1 MRLLT
6 SVAMFLAGATLLASS
21 ALGSLAARDEAFR
34 ISWRFGVDYIDPAL
48 ANQPRSWTLEYA
60 TGALLLNYP
69 DAPIPKGSRL
79 VPEVAAGF
87 PAVSADGKTY
97 TFRLRATYRF
107 SNGRPVRALHFVR
120 AFDRA
125 RDPRVS
131 SPGQT
136 LVSDVLSVRALGRHT
151 LRIRTVGRSPDLLA
165 RLATPFFMA
174 VPADLPVDP
183 EGVGAPLH
191 SAGPYYVRE
200 WAADRRV
207 VLERNRFYRGPRPH
221 NVNRIH
227 VELTGLPALVKE
239 DIDRGATDTGEIPI
253 VAHAE
258 LGRRYGVKRRSPGRY
273 FVNPQPTIVYFA
285 LNTERDLFR
294 GNVRLR
300 QAVNFAI
307 DRRAMSLQYGPYGAS
322 VHDQLLPPGMPG
334 FVDFK
339 LYPRR
344 SNLARALA
352 LAEGRLR
359 SGKARLW
366 CPWRPPS
373 IQLCHLVQ
381 SRLRDIG
388 LQVDVRP
395 DEPRCPEPVCDPT
408 QRGMAWDIALW
419 SRRARHLDPYEF
431 MRAVDG
437 ATIGPSENTN
447 LSYFRHPGFDRRIA
461 RANRLFGDPRYRA
474 FSTIDRDVM
483 RQAAPV
489 AVIAVLNDRHY
500 VSARTGC
507 FHDHPVYGLDLP
519 AICIRR

>member
-6 SVAMFLAGATLLASS
+6 SAMSLVGLALVVASALASPS
-21 ALGSLAARDEAFR
+21 APSETFR
-34 ISWRFGVDYIDPAL
+34 ISWPSGIDYIDPAL
-48 ANQPRSWTLEYA
+48 ADHPRSWTLGYA

-69 DAPIPKGSRL
+69 DAPAPKGSRL
-79 VPEVAAGF
+79 VSEVAAGF

-97 TFRLRATYRF
+97 TFRLKATYRF
-107 SNGRPVRALHFVR
+107 SNGKPVWAAHFVR
-120 AFDRA
+120 AFERA

-131 SPGQT
+131 SPAQS

-200 WAADRRV
+200 WVADRHG

-221 NVNRIH
+221 KVNRIH
-227 VELTGLPALVKE
+227 VELTGFPALVKE
-239 DIDRGATDTGEIPI
+239 DIDRGATDAGEIPFG
-253 VAHAE
+253 AHAE
-258 LGRRYGVKRRSPGRY
+258 LGRRYGVRKRSPGRY
-273 FVNPQPTIVYFA
+273 FVNPRPAIVYLA
-285 LNTERDLFR
+285 LNAEGDLFR

-307 DRRAMSLQYGPYGAS
+307 DRRAMILQYGPYGAS
-322 VHDQLLPPGMPG
+322 VHDQLLPPGMAG

-344 SNLARALA
+344 SNLARARA
-352 LAEGRLR
+352 LAEGHLR
-359 SGKARLW
+359 SGKARLL
-366 CPWRPPS
+366 CPYGFPS
-373 IQLCHLVQ
+373 AQVCQPVLW
-381 SRLRDIG
+381 RLREIG
-388 LQVDVRP
+388 LQVNMQM
-395 DEPRCPEPVCDPT
+395 ESRCAAICDPRR
-408 QRGMAWDIALW
+408 RGMIFDMVLW
-419 SRRARHLDPYEF
+419 SHQADYADPYDF
-431 MRAVDG
+431 MRLVDG
-437 ATIGPSENTN
+437 TTIRPADNSNI
-447 LSYFRHPGFDRRIA
+447 SYFRHRGFDRRIA
-461 RANRLFGDPRYRA
+461 RANRLVGEARHRA
-474 FSTIDRDVM
+474 FSAIDRDVM

-489 AVIAVLNDRHY
+489 AVIGVLNDRHY

-507 FHDHPVYGLDLP
+507 FNYHPVYGLDLP